1 MNADERATPP
11 GSAFAPVTPAASAE
25 APTETGSTPRR
36 SAFRP
41 IAAGTP
47 SGTPAGT
54 PAGTQ
59 SGAGPAGPFS
69 VPRSTAPTSA
79 TAAPVRTASTAP
91 LARPTQPAPVES
103 NYQWTPATGAT
114 AAVAAPTAA
123 GVATAE
129 APAHSG
135 SGVAGAFTA
144 GTDAFKGFAIRA
156 KKSLT
161 EGDDLTASNKRGGP
175 RKARVLVSR
184 IDPWSVLKMGFLLS
198 VAIGIMLV
206 VAVFVL
212 WNALNQFGL
221 FSLVDQWVNKLFAGE
236 QPVDIIKIFELNK
249 VMSAAILV
257 SVMNVIL
264 LTALTTIGAFL
275 YNTVSSVVGG
285 VYVTLTDD

>member
-11 GSAFAPVTPAASAE
+11 GSAFAPIKPAAATE

-36 SAFRP
+36 TAFRP
-41 IAAGTP
+41 IAT
-47 SGTPAGT
+47 GTPAG
-54 PAGTQ
+54 PP
-59 SGAGPAGPFS
+59 SGAVPAVS
-69 VPRSTAPTSA
+69 APRSTPTA
-79 TAAPVRTASTAP
+79 QVPARAASTAP
-91 LARPTQPAPVES
+91 LARPSQPAPVES

-123 GVATAE
+123 AVATE
-129 APAHSG
+129 ETPAPAS

-144 GTDAFKGFAIRA
+144 GTDAFKGFALRA

-161 EGDDLTASNKRGGP
+161 EGDDLTASKKRGGP

-198 VAIGIMLV
+198 IAIGIMLV

-212 WNALNQFGL
+212 WNALNEFGL
-221 FSLVDQWVNKLFAGE
+221 FSLIDQWVNKLFAGE
-236 QPVDIIKIFELNK
+236 QPVDIIKIFDLNK

-257 SVMNVIL
+257 SVMNVVL
-264 LTALTTIGAFL
+264 LTALSTIAAFL

-285 VYVTLTDD
+285 IYVTLTDD

>member
-11 GSAFAPVTPAASAE
+11 GSAFAPVTPAASTE

-36 SAFRP
+36 TAFQAHRYRRARDPVERLGSAR
-41 IAAGTP
+41 AC
-47 SGTPAGT
+47 
-54 PAGTQ
+54 
-59 SGAGPAGPFS
+59 
-69 VPRSTAPTSA
+69 PRTAPTA
-79 TAAPVRTASTAP
+79 QVPVRAASTAP
-91 LARPTQPAPVES
+91 LARPAQPAQVET
-103 NYQWTPATGAT
+103 NYQWTPSTGAT

-123 GVATAE
+123 AVATE
-129 APAHSG
+129 TTPAPAS

-144 GTDAFKGFAIRA
+144 GTGAFKGFALRA

-161 EGDDLTASNKRGGP
+161 EGDDLTASKKRGGP

-198 VAIGIMLV
+198 IAIGIMLV

-212 WNALNQFGL
+212 WNALNEFGL
-221 FSLVDQWVNKLFAGE
+221 FTLIDQWVNKLFAGE
-236 QPVDIIKIFELNK
+236 QPVDIIKIFDLNK
-249 VMSAAILV
+249 VMSAAVLV

-264 LTALTTIGAFL
+264 LTALSTIAAFL

-285 VYVTLTDD
+285 IYVTLTDD